1 MFVVERASPPRTAPP
16 WMPPAIMA
24 TYHVAQLLLVL
35 SLVVG

>member
-1 MFVVERASPPRTAPP
+1 MFVIERARGAGATPG

-24 TYHVAQLLLVL
+24 TYHVGQLLLTL